1 MSKLFPMF
9 KKKGK
14 GKDDESNEE
23 EPKRKGKTERVREA
37 LVGSSLSPSKSGK
50 LKKKVKPV
58 KEKKAVNGKVSSHLP
73 EEAVIHQVED
83 FYVDDDGTV
92 KLGGLQEDH
101 SFVDEVLSSVE
112 ESFSQEHD
120 RSFGAFDKDCYE
132 ESNCIKGDNEEADGE
147 MLTSKGNE
155 SDVSLIYDQ
164 QGDRSS
170 SGSLEFNTKS
180 CVEETDQDV
189 SVTSSGHSQDDE
201 NEYDGKGLVAMD
213 HSVHDAGGLEMS
225 EHLEKRD
232 QHECFED
239 DEYSTGAEQN
249 VEKEVDDSVI
259 ETGAGK
265 QCISSDN
272 EEIGSISEEKTSYL
286 SACEKAS
293 HDENTENVNTDNEAE
308 ELQEES
314 IGKSERH
321 ASENVTS
328 SQDSDEDFDSAQ
340 EDWEEDDK
348 NGHCQGPGENFVID
362 TNKSQNLKTSHSS
375 DLGQEAKNSVL
386 IDSDSSDQ
394 HHYNR
399 KRCSSEYEDAKGF
412 IQLDSSLEGESSD
425 FEECRKVRRVSG
437 SEKLVRKLSNISAAS
452 SDVFNEEL
460 DDLLD
465 EELDRLS
472 EEEETAVD
480 KTVSDNGDRVEDSVD
495 HCADNLVA
503 IENTAASHV
512 DGPSVH
518 DDVNVH
524 CNEKQKTGNVVIEN
538 SVDDRHPT
546 DVIDVDQQQTSTEV
560 SEKTSDSNTK
570 EGSPSVSRLNTSDEN
585 SEHIKDSGYYSL
597 PVSPNPGAIVRASGE
612 EERGAKVVDDS
623 FADSEEDGMITP
635 PSEVSTV
642 EDKTEN
648 SRDTVNSVEEDQNS
662 LVVSESDTP
671 SQCSGESIK
680 LPEKVPTDVNTSLET
695 SKSQPALSSPKQGG
709 NLKVIIPSGGEK
721 NKDEGVTS
729 PKCTSP
735 TKIRHKSPLKETEEV
750 FSPDPVGERF
760 LEQAVQ
766 MSHEEAEARLA
777 QRRAARA
784 EARELRLRELEKQ
797 QQDQENEEE
806 KQFAPSFAEEEEE
819 EEDEEEE
826 EEEPSPRATVA
837 GRTTVG
843 RTAVLNSSRRSSEDS
858 TTDESA
864 LPANIREL
872 RAELKELDEKFR
884 KAMIT
889 NAQLDNEKSTLT
901 YEVELIKD
909 KYTELE
915 ETHTQLNKEH
925 RRKCTEYEQLRKVS
939 TKLQEEVKILRGML
953 QERDQLIQ
961 EFGLVVVG
969 EEEENGEVPPDPDEF
984 DDMDDLTPR
993 KIAVKKVLL
1002 SQEAAELLGKGAA
1015 KGSLD
1020 VRLKKFGEEKN
1031 DLEDQVRRLKL
1042 ELEEERNKNRRRENG
1057 LDYEKAKEQSKALN
1071 EYKFRV
1077 QKAEAEVL
1085 TLQANVAR
1093 LDALS
1098 TRYKTQ
1104 SEELE
1109 KSEEE
1114 LKVERRK
1121 LQRELRDIAQKY
1133 DELETTKNYLQR
1145 QYDKLKH
1152 DRTGRH

>member
-1057 LDYEKAKEQSKALN
+1057 LDYEKATEGCSK
-1071 EYKFRV
+1071 
-1077 QKAEAEVL
+1077 
-1085 TLQANVAR
+1085 
-1093 LDALS
+1093 
-1098 TRYKTQ
+1098 
-1104 SEELE
+1104 
-1109 KSEEE
+1109 
-1114 LKVERRK
+1114 
-1121 LQRELRDIAQKY
+1121 
-1133 DELETTKNYLQR
+1133 
-1145 QYDKLKH
+1145 
-1152 DRTGRH
+1152 

>member
-806 KQFAPSFAEEEEE
+806 KQFAPSFAE
-819 EEDEEEE
+819 
-826 EEEPSPRATVA
+826 PSPRATVA

>member
-14 GKDDESNEE
+14 GKDDDTNEE

-37 LVGSSLSPSKSGK
+37 FAGSSLSPSKSGK
-50 LKKKVKPV
+50 QKKKGKPV
-58 KEKKAVNGKVSSHLP
+58 KEKKAVNGNVNCHMA

-92 KLGGLQEDH
+92 KLGELQEDQ

-120 RSFGAFDKDCYE
+120 RSFSAFDKSYCDDTVEKY
-132 ESNCIKGDNEEADGE
+132 CIKRNDEQADGE
-147 MLTSKGNE
+147 VILKDNE
-155 SDVSLIYDQ
+155 PEVFSGCDQ
-164 QGDRSS
+164 PGDRSS
-170 SGSLEFNTKS
+170 QESLEVDSKS
-180 CVEETDQDV
+180 LVEEKDQE
-189 SVTSSGHSQDDE
+189 SFVTIIGHGQDGE
-201 NEYDGKGLVAMD
+201 NEFGEIE
-213 HSVHDAGGLEMS
+213 HSVQDSGCLEMS
-225 EHLEKRD
+225 SD
-232 QHECFED
+232 QQKDFE
-239 DEYSTGAEQN
+239 GFQN
-249 VEKEVDDSVI
+249 LKEDQLSIDMVVGDNLQAASV
-259 ETGAGK
+259 GNH
-265 QCISSDN
+265 CISSDN
-272 EEIGSISEEKTSYL
+272 EEIDIGSISEEKTSYL

-293 HDENTENVNTDNEAE
+293 HLEDDESMENVNTDNEADD
-308 ELQEES
+308 LQEES
-314 IGKSERH
+314 IGRGEKQ

-328 SQDSDEDFDSAQ
+328 SQDSDDDFDSAQ
-340 EDWEEDDK
+340 EDWDEDDREK
-348 NGHCQGPGENFVID
+348 PLSLEPSVP
-362 TNKSQNLKTSHSS
+362 SPSLV
-375 DLGQEAKNSVL
+375 QEAKNSTMVN
-386 IDSDSSDQ
+386 SDSTDQ
-394 HHYNR
+394 DIR
-399 KRCSSEYEDAKGF
+399 KRVSSVYEDATGF
-412 IQLDSSLEGESSD
+412 VQLDSSLGGESSD
-425 FEECRKVRRVSG
+425 FEETRKVRRASG

-472 EEEETAVD
+472 EEEETPL
-480 KTVSDNGDRVEDSVD
+480 DNSIRKQGGDVEDTVD
-495 HCADNLVA
+495 RCADKSVA
-503 IENTAASHV
+503 IENVAEILADSSAEDNSKIH
-512 DGPSVH
+512 G
-518 DDVNVH
+518 
-524 CNEKQKTGNVVIEN
+524 NEQQKSDNLMIEN
-538 SVDDRHPT
+538 PNGENPT
-546 DVIDVDQQQTSTEV
+546 CVIDGDKQQTSTE
-560 SEKTSDSNTK
+560 SDEKTTDINMK
-570 EGSPSVSRLNTSDEN
+570 ERSLSGNHLSTSDEN
-585 SEHIKDSGYYSL
+585 SDHIKDSGYYSL
-597 PVSPNPGAIVRASGE
+597 PVSPNPGAIIRASGE
-612 EERGAKVVDDS
+612 EERGAKVVDVS

-635 PSEVSTV
+635 PSEASTV
-642 EDKTEN
+642 EANSEN
-648 SRDTVNSVEEDQNS
+648 SRETANSVEEDRKS
-662 LVVSESDTP
+662 VVVSESDTP
-671 SQCSGESIK
+671 NQCSNECEK
-680 LPEKVPTDVNTSLET
+680 LPEKVPTVVDTNLET
-695 SKSQPALSSPKQGG
+695 SSSHQALSQPKHGG
-709 NLKVIIPSGGEK
+709 NLKVIIPSGSEK

-729 PKCTSP
+729 PNCGSP
-735 TKIRHKSPLKETEEV
+735 TKFRHKSPLKEAEEA
-750 FSPDPVGERF
+750 FSPDPIGERF
-760 LEQAVQ
+760 LEQAVLLG
-766 MSHEEAEARLA
+766 HDEAEARLA

-806 KQFAPSFAEEEEE
+806 KQFAPSFAE
-819 EEDEEEE
+819 
-826 EEEPSPRATVA
+826 PSPRATVA

-858 TTDESA
+858 TTDEAA

-872 RAELKELDEKFR
+872 RTELKELDEKFR

-961 EFGLVVVG
+961 EYGLIVVG

-1031 DLEDQVRRLKL
+1031 DLEDEVRRLKL

-1114 LKVERRK
+1114 LKLERRK
-1121 LQRELRDIAQKY
+1121 LQRELRDAQSRLE
-1133 DELETTKNYLQR
+1133 ELETTNNHLIRRFDKIKNARSTL
-1145 QYDKLKH
+1145 LK
-1152 DRTGRH
+1152 DLSQDPA

>member
-806 KQFAPSFAEEEEE
+806 KQFAPSFAE
-819 EEDEEEE
+819 
-826 EEEPSPRATVA
+826 PSPRATVA

-1121 LQRELRDIAQKY
+1121 LQRELRDAQSRLE
-1133 DELETTKNYLQR
+1133 ELETTNSHLIRRFDKIKNARSTL
-1145 QYDKLKH
+1145 LK
-1152 DRTGRH
+1152 DLSQDPA